1 MKKYTDNV
9 MTSEDYQKMKATKQ
23 KRKEAKKNKK

>member
-9 MTSEDYQKMKATKQ
+9 MTPEDYQKMKAAKQ
-23 KRKEAKKNKK
+23 KRKEAKKKKK

>member
-9 MTSEDYQKMKATKQ
+9 MTPEEYQKMKAAKQ
-23 KRKEAKKNKK
+23 SKKDAKKKKK